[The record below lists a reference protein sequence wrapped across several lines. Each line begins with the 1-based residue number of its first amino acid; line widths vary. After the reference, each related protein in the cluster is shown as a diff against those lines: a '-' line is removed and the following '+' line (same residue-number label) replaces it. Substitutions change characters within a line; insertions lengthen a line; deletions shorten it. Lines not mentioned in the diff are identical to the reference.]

1 MNEEFEYGYIEG
13 GTLVSRFLSEQREVT
28 TDEEGN
34 NHVRII
40 AVEEQAA
47 ALSDEWKPVD
57 PIDTDI
63 VESGGDDF
71 IVVPVAY
78 DAGDHIAYHYVKK
91 FDTQRVRREIQT
103 LKDALTASDYQV
115 TKCYEASL
123 TGLPLPYDIAALHS
137 ERQAQR
143 DKINE
148 LEARLEEKPENVIL
162 L

>member
-1 MNEEFEYGYIEG
+1 MKEEFEYGYIEG
-13 GTLVSRFLSEQREVT
+13 GTLVSRFLSAQREVT

-40 AVEEQAA
+40 TVEEQAA

-63 VESGGDDF
+63 VESGGDEF

-91 FDTQRVRREIQT
+91 FDTHSVRVELLT
-103 LKDALTASDYQV
+103 LKYALRVSDYHF
-115 TKCYEASL
+115 TNCYLSSL
-123 TGLPLPYDIAALHS
+123 TGFPLPYDIAALHA

>member
-13 GTLVSRFLSEQREVT
+13 GRIVSRFLSEQRVLT
-28 TDEEGN
+28 TDEAGN
-34 NHVRII
+34 DHVRVIT
-40 AVEEQAA
+40 VEEQAA
-47 ALSDEWKPVD
+47 ALSDDWKPVA

-63 VESGGDDF
+63 VESGGDEY

-78 DAGDHIAYHYVKK
+78 DAGDNIAYHYLKK
-91 FDTQRVRREIQT
+91 FDTQRLRREIQT

-123 TGLPLPYDIAALHS
+123 TGLPLPYDIAALHA
-137 ERQAQR
+137 ERQSQR

-148 LEARLEEKPENVIL
+148 LEARLEEKPENVIIP
-162 L
+162 